1 MKKILAILLVLAL
14 ASTFTVFA
22 KGQQEADDG
31 KVLIGFIPMTMNNEY
46 FITMVNAAEQEAA
59 KSGAELL
66 VQAGDSHSSADA
78 QLNIIE
84 NMIQRKV
91 DAICI
96 VPSSSSSLIVALKKA
111 EEAGIPVINIDTRID
126 AEMVKNAGLKPVPFI
141 GTDNY
146 DGAAMGAKYA
156 MENLGL
162 KSGSEVAILTGIS
175 GQQNAADRRN
185 GFVDTAKGIKIVA
198 DQTANWEVEQG
209 YNVFQNILQANPN
222 VKFVSCGN
230 DNMALGAAQAVKEA
244 GKMGSILVFGYD
256 AIPAALDAV
265 KENTLAFSVAQFP
278 AEMGILGVRAAL
290 TLKAGGT
297 IDLTTYTKTEVID
310 KNNVDDFIAYL
321 KQFE

>member
-1 MKKILAILLVLAL
+1 MKSFFVILLVL
-14 ASTFTVFA
+14 STVMTFSVFA
-22 KGQQEADDG
+22 GGQDESGDEAI
-31 KVLIGFIPMTMNNEY
+31 LIGFIPMTMNNEY

-59 KSGAELL
+59 KSKAELL
-66 VQAGDSHSSADA
+66 VQAGDSHSSANA

-84 NMIQRKV
+84 TMIQRRV

-96 VPSSSSSLIVALKKA
+96 VPSSSSSLIVALGKA

-126 AEMVKNAGLKPVPFI
+126 AEMVKKAGLQPVPFI

-156 MENLGL
+156 MEKLGIN
-162 KSGSEVAILTGIS
+162 GVDVAILTGIS

-185 GFVDTAKGIKIVA
+185 GFVDTAKGINIVA
-198 DQTANWEVEQG
+198 EQTANWEVEQG
-209 YNVFQNILQANPN
+209 YNVFQNILQANPS

-244 GKMGSILVFGYD
+244 GKMDSIIVMGYD

-265 KENTLAFSVAQFP
+265 EEGTLAATVAQFP
-278 AEMGILGVRAAL
+278 AEMGILSVQAAL
-290 TLKAGGT
+290 ALIEGES
-297 IDLTTYTKTEVID
+297 IELSTYTKTEVID
-310 KNNVDDFIAYL
+310 QDNVAEFKAYL